1 MTAAAG
7 HRGDE
12 TGTSAVAARQ
22 VPRSQAGA
30 NPEETQATDAAQT
43 ERPQAIPTAKPEG
56 SQAIA
61 AAAREEGS
69 LARSPATAV
78 SEAAPCYPCDQQPTG
93 PSP

>member
-12 TGTSAVAARQ
+12 AGTGAVAARQ

-30 NPEETQATDAAQT
+30 NPEGTQATDAAKT
-43 ERPQAIPTAKPEG
+43 EGPQAIPTAKPEG

-69 LARSPATAV
+69 LARSRVTAA
-78 SEAAPCYPCDQQPTG
+78 SEAAACYPWDQQPTG
-93 PSP
+93 PAP